1 MVLWSTVS
9 LLIINKFWT
18 RLSRSIIFLSLPLW
32 RWQIII
38 FCNNWVQNCFIIW
51 LPGLFLMNIF
61 GKWSNLHFHTRVIAR
76 RRKAW
81 FHLCMSRILFAAKH
95 SRTKLR
101 MPADHYLWAA
111 ICRSHGG
118 LLANEKEQ
126 KFALHGVHV
135 WYTIHVYATTALSLR
150 INSCLQG
157 RVDLTLDK
165 YM

>member
-51 LPGLFLMNIF
+51 LPSLFLMNIF
-61 GKWSNLHFHTRVIAR
+61 GKWSNLHFHARVIGR
-76 RRKAW
+76 RRKAC

-101 MPADHYLWAA
+101 MSGPLFVGRYLQVTWWALGQWKGTK
-111 ICRSHGG
+111 ICI
-118 LLANEKEQ
+118 A
-126 KFALHGVHV
+126 
-135 WYTIHVYATTALSLR
+135 WYTCMVYHTCICHHCIKFENKLLPPRTSR
-150 INSCLQG
+150 S
-157 RVDLTLDK
+157 
-165 YM
+165 YSW

>member
-18 RLSRSIIFLSLPLW
+18 KLSRSIIFLSLPLW

-51 LPGLFLMNIF
+51 LPSLFLMNIF
-61 GKWSNLHFHTRVIAR
+61 GKWSNLHFYARVIAR

-101 MPADHYLWAA
+101 MSGPLFVGRYLQVTWWALGQWKGTK
-111 ICRSHGG
+111 ICIARYTCMVYHTCVCHHCIKFENKLLPPRTSRSYS
-118 LLANEKEQ
+118 
-126 KFALHGVHV
+126 
-135 WYTIHVYATTALSLR
+135 W
-150 INSCLQG
+150 
-157 RVDLTLDK
+157 
-165 YM
+165 